1 MYYAFLILVVLV
13 VLILGW
19 ELWKRGRARR
29 FAARHGLRAVRGS
42 IDSHTPLIGDIRGTR
57 VQFDPERVNV
67 GNRGRESR
75 VVVTLESA
83 VRDIGVLQRWKTG
96 WVELSVQAPAGLQ
109 RIELSSAL
117 REEYELW
124 GSSTRQKPWAWLE
137 KPKIVGLLLG
147 FRPLRRVQCLGTSV
161 VMHVRGDL
169 GDVHAMERVW
179 SLLDEI
185 VSRA

>member
-1 MYYAFLILVVLV
+1 MYYAFLSLLLMVA
-13 VLILGW
+13 LILGW
-19 ELWKRGRARR
+19 EIWKRGQARR

-42 IDSHTPLIGDIRGTR
+42 IDSFTPLIGEIRGVR

-75 VVVTLESA
+75 VVVTLEST

-96 WVELSVQAPAGLQ
+96 WIELSVQAPAGLQ

-137 KPKIVGLLLG
+137 KPKIVGLLVG
-147 FRPLRRVQCLGTSV
+147 FRSLRRVQCLGTSV
-161 VMHVRGDL
+161 VMYIRGDL
-169 GDVHAMERVW
+169 GDVQAMERAW

-185 VSRA
+185 TSKA